1 MKNYTGLI
9 IDINCILENYRTIKK
24 LVGASAIIAVVKA
37 DAYGHGMEPVVTALE
52 KEHEKPILYAV
63 AKLSEAL
70 SLRESFPDI
79 GILLFEPLNTE
90 NIEAISQAGI
100 VGTIATEDTND
111 IMDLAAC
118 IHEKIQV
125 HVKVN
130 TGMNRLGVQ
139 WNSCTA
145 LFKQLKKYPNLLVD
159 GIYTHLADSDNAD
172 ATYTEMQ
179 IDRFNICLKD
189 LKDAGITPGLIHAAN
204 SGGILFHPRAQYQA
218 VRPGIS
224 LYGYYPSHLK
234 QAVVL
239 KPGMELRSFIESI
252 RTVEPAESVS
262 YAKLYMST
270 CKMRVA
276 TIPLGYADGIPRNLS
291 NKLQVIVG
299 GKLFSQIGRVTM
311 DRIIIEIGE
320 EPVKIGDEVIL
331 LGKTGDLIV
340 DAWDWSDYLQTIPY
354 EITCSLNSKRMAKF
368 YKI

>member
-1 MKNYTGLI
+1 MKNYSGLI
-9 IDINCILENYRTIKK
+9 IDINCILENYRAIKNQ
-24 LVGASAIIAVVKA
+24 VGASAIIAVVKA
-37 DAYGHGMEPVVTALE
+37 DAYGHGMEAVVTALE
-52 KEHEKPILYAV
+52 KEKEKPLMYAV

-70 SLRESFPDI
+70 SLRECFPDI
-79 GILLFEPLNTE
+79 RILLFEPLSLVNV
-90 NIEAISQAGI
+90 EAISKAGI
-100 VGTIATEDTND
+100 VGTIATEESND

-118 IHEKIQV
+118 IHENIQV

-139 WNSCTA
+139 WNSSVA
-145 LFKQLKKYPNLLVD
+145 LFNQLKQYPDLIVD
-159 GIYTHLADSDNAD
+159 GIYTHLADSDNSD

-179 IDRFNICLKD
+179 IDRFNMCLND

-204 SGGILFHPRAQYQA
+204 SGGIWFHPRAHYQA

-234 QAVVL
+234 SAVDL
-239 KPGMELRSFIESI
+239 KPGMELHSFIESI
-252 RTVEPAESVS
+252 RTVEPDESVS

-299 GKLFSQIGRVTM
+299 DKLFSQIGRVTM

-331 LGKTGDLIV
+331 LGRTGDLTV
-340 DAWDWSDYLQTIPY
+340 DAWDWSDNLQTIPY